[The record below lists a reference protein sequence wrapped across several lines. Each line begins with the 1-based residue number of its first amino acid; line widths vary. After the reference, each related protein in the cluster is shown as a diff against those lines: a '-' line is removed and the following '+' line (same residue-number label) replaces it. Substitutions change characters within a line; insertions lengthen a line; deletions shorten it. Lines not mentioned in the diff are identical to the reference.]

1 MRPTSVVFF
10 RNPTKTLLDHYQS
23 SVLIPFGLSSHRAMF
38 AQVLIA
44 TFVLCLGLTV
54 ASVLVSRQ
62 LLSTYASE
70 FLNHHFY
77 YLAAFHAFAFYG
89 LWGQI
94 LARSMLAAIDADAAV
109 VDRVAGIL
117 PVLGVPFLF
126 VSWIMLLNMAC
137 SMFGKGFKPAW
148 HSLHVVALLALV
160 AGSWFAVTLSQA
172 EPPATSLG
180 LVEAVAMVGIE
191 LFYFSAFLVF
201 AWRFR
206 AAAEADKRRILLT
219 FAVLLAG
226 AYAVRSLL
234 AGLVLVDARLGAIAL
249 LAVHASNLPPLLYLR
264 AKADRLFAP
273 VKAEHATKQGVEHV
287 LDHYGVTK
295 RERQIVEQICLGKT
309 NKQIAD
315 ELFISLQTVKDH
327 THRIYSKIGI
337 NNRMQLVQMMNV
349 AK

>member
-1 MRPTSVVFF
+1 
-10 RNPTKTLLDHYQS
+10 
-23 SVLIPFGLSSHRAMF
+23 MF
-38 AQVLIA
+38 AQVLIG

-62 LLSTYASE
+62 MLSTYASE
-70 FLNHHFY
+70 FLRHHFY

-94 LARSMLAAIDADAAV
+94 LTRSLLAAINADAAV

-126 VSWIMLLNMAC
+126 VSWIMLLSMAC
-137 SMFGKGFKPAW
+137 SMFGKAFKPVW
-148 HSLHVVALLALV
+148 HSLHVAVFLVLLAVSWLAVTLFPAESSTAGLALV
-160 AGSWFAVTLSQA
+160 EAG
-172 EPPATSLG
+172 
-180 LVEAVAMVGIE
+180 AMVGIE
-191 LFYFSAFLVF
+191 LFYFSVFLVLV
-201 AWRFR
+201 WRFR
-206 AAAEADKRRILLT
+206 TAAEPDKRGVLLT

-234 AGLVLVDARLGAIAL
+234 AGLVFVDVRLGVIAL

-264 AKADRLFAP
+264 AKADRVFPP
-273 VKAEHATKQGVEHV
+273 VKAELATKVGMEHV
-287 LDHYGVTK
+287 FEQYGVTK
-295 RERQIVEQICLGKT
+295 RERQIVEKICLGKT

-327 THRIYSKIGI
+327 THRIYSKVGI
-337 NNRMQLVQMMNV
+337 NGRMQLVQMMNA

>member
-1 MRPTSVVFF
+1 
-10 RNPTKTLLDHYQS
+10 
-23 SVLIPFGLSSHRAMF
+23 MF
-38 AQVLIA
+38 VQVLIG

-70 FLNHHFY
+70 FLRHHFY

-94 LARSMLAAIDADAAV
+94 LTRSLLAAISADAAV

-137 SMFGKGFKPAW
+137 SMFDRTFKPLW
-148 HSLHVVALLALV
+148 HLLHVAVFVGML
-160 AGSWFAVTLSQA
+160 AGSWLAVTLLQPES
-172 EPPATSLG
+172 PATSLG
-180 LVEAVAMVGIE
+180 LIEAVAMVGIE
-191 LFYFSAFLVF
+191 LFYFSVFLTL

-206 AAAEADKRRILLT
+206 AAAEADKRRVLLT

-226 AYAVRSLL
+226 AYAARSLL
-234 AGLVLVDARLGAIAL
+234 AGLVFVDVRLG
-249 LAVHASNLPPLLYLR
+249 VVASNLPPLLYLQ
-264 AKADRLFAP
+264 AKADRAFAP
-273 VKAEHATKQGVEHV
+273 VKAEHVTKVGMEHV
-287 LDHYGVTK
+287 FEQYGVTK
-295 RERQIVEQICLGKT
+295 RERQIVEKICLGKT

-327 THRIYSKIGI
+327 THRIYSKVGI
-337 NNRMQLVQMMNV
+337 NGRMQLVQMMNA

>member
-1 MRPTSVVFF
+1 
-10 RNPTKTLLDHYQS
+10 
-23 SVLIPFGLSSHRAMF
+23 MF

-62 LLSTYASE
+62 LLTTYASE
-70 FLNHHFY
+70 FLRHHFY

-94 LARSMLAAIDADAAV
+94 LTRYLLGSLDLETAV

-126 VSWIMLLNMAC
+126 MSWILLLNMAC
-137 SMFGKGFKPAW
+137 SMFGKTFKPIW
-148 HSLHVVALLALV
+148 HSLHAVALLALL
-160 AGSWFAVTLSQA
+160 AGTWLAVTLLQA
-172 EPPATSLG
+172 ESTTATLG
-180 LVEAVAMVGIE
+180 LIEAVAMVGIE
-191 LFYFSAFLVF
+191 LFYFSVFLVL

-206 AAAEADKRRILLT
+206 AAAERDRRGVLLA
-219 FAVLLAG
+219 FALLLAG
-226 AYAVRSLL
+226 AYAARSLL
-234 AGLVLVDARLGAIAL
+234 AGLVLVDVRLAPIAL

-264 AKADRLFAP
+264 AKADRVFAP
-273 VKAEHATKQGVEHV
+273 VKAEQATKLGMAHM
-287 LDHYGVTK
+287 LDRYGVTK
-295 RERQIVEQICLGKT
+295 RERQIVEKICLGKT

-337 NNRMQLVQMMNV
+337 NNRMQLVQMMNS
-349 AK
+349 AQ